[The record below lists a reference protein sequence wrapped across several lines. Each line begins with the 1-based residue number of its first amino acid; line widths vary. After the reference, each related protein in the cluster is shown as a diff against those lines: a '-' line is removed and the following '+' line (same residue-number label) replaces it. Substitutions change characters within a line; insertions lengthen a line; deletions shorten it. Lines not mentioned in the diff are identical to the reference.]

1 MMFDRL
7 RKREKE
13 ARRCWKRSGVVTSP
27 QSPLPS
33 TPRDRPTPPKPLPRH
48 NPPTF
53 PIRGYLRLSMPISY
67 PPRANARGVRAALL
81 PDHMPSLK
89 PDRRAPCTV
98 VTPGSHAYQRPAN
111 DAAPR
116 PELICRLG
124 RSCLS
129 LCFLKH
135 CLSGFL

>member
-1 MMFDRL
+1 MFDRL

-98 VTPGSHAYQRPAN
+98 VTRAVTRIKGRLMMLLLGQSLSVGLEGLVFPCVSLNIACPA
-111 DAAPR
+111 
-116 PELICRLG
+116 
-124 RSCLS
+124 SCD
-129 LCFLKH
+129 
-135 CLSGFL
+135 